1 MNDNKTDNGDTDM
14 LPEYDFTGG
23 IRGKHAQAYG
33 NEVLVTI
40 HKADGTTEERSY
52 NMPEGAIILDPD
64 LRPYFPNAKAVNH
77 ALRVLVELIPN
88 PPAVDK
94 AVN

>member
-1 MNDNKTDNGDTDM
+1 MNDKTVKNSEPDM
-14 LPEYDFTGG
+14 LPEYDFSGG
-23 IRGKHAQAYG
+23 VRGKHAQAYG

-40 HKADGTTEERSY
+40 HKTDGTTEERTY

-88 PPAVDK
+88 APAADK